1 MRCGAGKGE
10 GIKRYTVLDVKK
22 KKISY
27 RDVMYST
34 GKIAN
39 ILQIYVGYNL

>member
-22 KKISY
+22 KISY
-27 RDVMYST
+27 MDVMYST